1 MKLTAKQRKF
11 CDEYIKSGNAT
22 EAYFKAGYQIKS
34 NEAARANASRLLTR
48 ANIKEYI
55 ETRLKQ
61 LESKKLAGAREV
73 LKYLTSVMRGEQT
86 ESVATAKGIYDNV
99 PVSAKD
105 RISAAKELLKRYPT
119 DPLTKAQLRKA
130 NADARVAEARANV
143 AERLGSEGDDKLN
156 ELMDKLIKASEKSK
170 EETWYNY
177 YENKKSPSGA
187 GDTLELG
194 NHRKAWSHE

>member
-34 NEAARANASRLLTR
+34 NEAARANASRMLTK

-73 LKYLTSVMRGEQT
+73 LEYLTSVMRGEQT

-130 NADARVAEARANV
+130 NADARVAEARAKAMEDNGQDI
-143 AERLGSEGDDKLN
+143 EQLLDK
-156 ELMDKLIKASEKSK
+156 MM
-170 EETWYNY
+170 
-177 YENKKSPSGA
+177 
-187 GDTLELG
+187 DTLAKEDLKHG
-194 NHRKAWSHE
+194 SK

>member
-34 NEAARANASRLLTR
+34 NEAARANASRMLTK

-61 LESKKLAGAREV
+61 LESEKIAGAREV
-73 LKYLTSVMRGEQT
+73 LEYLSSVMRGEQT
-86 ESVATAKGIYDNV
+86 ESVATARGVYDNV

-105 RISAAKELLKRYPT
+105 RINAAKELLKRYPT
-119 DPLTKAQLRKA
+119 TDPMEKQKLKKLT
-130 NADARVAEARANV
+130 ADARISEARANV
-143 AERLGSEGDDKLN
+143 AERLGSEGDDKLD
-156 ELMDKLIKASEKSK
+156 ELMDKLISESD
-170 EETWYNY
+170 
-177 YENKKSPSGA
+177 KK
-187 GDTLELG
+187 
-194 NHRKAWSHE
+194 

>member
-34 NEAARANASRLLTR
+34 NEAARANASRMLTK

-73 LKYLTSVMRGEQT
+73 LEYLTSVMRGEQT

-119 DPLTKAQLRKA
+119 TDPMEKQKLKKLT
-130 NADARVAEARANV
+130 ADARIAEARANV
-143 AERLGSEGDDKLN
+143 AERLGSEGDDKLD
-156 ELMDKLIKASEKSK
+156 ELMNKLIKESD
-170 EETWYNY
+170 
-177 YENKKSPSGA
+177 KK
-187 GDTLELG
+187 
-194 NHRKAWSHE
+194 

>member
-34 NEAARANASRLLTR
+34 NEAARANASRMLTK

-73 LKYLTSVMRGEQT
+73 LEYLTSVMRGEQT

-130 NADARVAEARANV
+130 NADARISEARAKAMEDNGADV
-143 AERLGSEGDDKLN
+143 ELLLDK
-156 ELMDKLIKASEKSK
+156 MM
-170 EETWYNY
+170 
-177 YENKKSPSGA
+177 
-187 GDTLELG
+187 DTLAKEDLKHG
-194 NHRKAWSHE
+194 SK

>member
-34 NEAARANASRLLTR
+34 NEAARANASRMLTK

-55 ETRLKQ
+55 ETRLEQ

-73 LKYLTSVMRGEQT
+73 LEYLTSVMRGEQT

-130 NADARVAEARANV
+130 NADARVAEARAKAMENSGQDV
-143 AERLGSEGDDKLN
+143 ELLVEKMLDNLAKEDLKHGS
-156 ELMDKLIKASEKSK
+156 
-170 EETWYNY
+170 
-177 YENKKSPSGA
+177 
-187 GDTLELG
+187 
-194 NHRKAWSHE
+194 

>member
-34 NEAARANASRLLTR
+34 NEAARANASRMLTK

-73 LKYLTSVMRGEQT
+73 LEYLTSVMRGEQT

-105 RISAAKELLKRYPT
+105 RISAAKELLKRYPAT
-119 DPLTKAQLRKA
+119 DPMEKQKLKKLT
-130 NADARVAEARANV
+130 ADARIAEARANV
-143 AERLGSEGDDKLN
+143 AERLGSEGDDKLD
-156 ELMDKLIKASEKSK
+156 ELMDKLIKESD
-170 EETWYNY
+170 
-177 YENKKSPSGA
+177 KK
-187 GDTLELG
+187 
-194 NHRKAWSHE
+194 

>member
-34 NEAARANASRLLTR
+34 NEAARANASRMLTK

-73 LKYLTSVMRGEQT
+73 LEYLTSVMRGEQT

-143 AERLGSEGDDKLN
+143 AERLGSEGDD
-156 ELMDKLIKASEKSK
+156 
-170 EETWYNY
+170 
-177 YENKKSPSGA
+177 
-187 GDTLELG
+187 
-194 NHRKAWSHE
+194 

>member
-34 NEAARANASRLLTR
+34 NEAARANASRMLTK

-61 LESKKLAGAREV
+61 LESEKIAGAREV
-73 LKYLTSVMRGEQT
+73 LEYLSSVMRGEQT
-86 ESVATAKGIYDNV
+86 ESVATARGVYDNV

-105 RISAAKELLKRYPT
+105 RINAAKELLKRYPT
-119 DPLTKAQLRKA
+119 TDPMEKQKLKKLA
-130 NADARVAEARANV
+130 ADARISEARANV
-143 AERLGSEGDDKLN
+143 AERLGSEGDDKLD
-156 ELMDKLIKASEKSK
+156 ELMDKLIKESD
-170 EETWYNY
+170 
-177 YENKKSPSGA
+177 KK
-187 GDTLELG
+187 
-194 NHRKAWSHE
+194 

>member
-34 NEAARANASRLLTR
+34 NEAARANASRMLTK

-73 LKYLTSVMRGEQT
+73 LEYLTSVMRGEQT

-130 NADARVAEARANV
+130 NAEARVAEARAKAMEDNGADV
-143 AERLGSEGDDKLN
+143 ELLLDK
-156 ELMDKLIKASEKSK
+156 MM
-170 EETWYNY
+170 
-177 YENKKSPSGA
+177 
-187 GDTLELG
+187 DTLAKEDLKHG
-194 NHRKAWSHE
+194 SK

>member
-34 NEAARANASRLLTR
+34 NEAARANASRMLTK

-73 LKYLTSVMRGEQT
+73 LEYLTSVMRGEQT

-130 NADARVAEARANV
+130 NADARIAEARAKAMEDNGADV
-143 AERLGSEGDDKLN
+143 ELLLDKML
-156 ELMDKLIKASEKSK
+156 
-170 EETWYNY
+170 
-177 YENKKSPSGA
+177 
-187 GDTLELG
+187 DTLAKEDLKHG
-194 NHRKAWSHE
+194 SK

>member
-34 NEAARANASRLLTR
+34 NEAARANASRMLTK

-73 LKYLTSVMRGEQT
+73 LEYLTSVMRGEQT

-130 NADARVAEARANV
+130 NADARISEARANV
-143 AERLGSEGDDKLN
+143 AERLGSEGDDKLD
-156 ELMDKLIKASEKSK
+156 ELMNKLIKESD
-170 EETWYNY
+170 
-177 YENKKSPSGA
+177 KK
-187 GDTLELG
+187 
-194 NHRKAWSHE
+194 

>member
-34 NEAARANASRLLTR
+34 NEAARANASRMLTK

-73 LKYLTSVMRGEQT
+73 LEYLTSVMRGEQT

-130 NADARVAEARANV
+130 NADARVAEAKAKAMEDNGADV
-143 AERLGSEGDDKLN
+143 ELLLDKM
-156 ELMDKLIKASEKSK
+156 MDTLTRESDKESK
-170 EETWYNY
+170 
-177 YENKKSPSGA
+177 KKS
-187 GDTLELG
+187 
-194 NHRKAWSHE
+194 

>member
-34 NEAARANASRLLTR
+34 NEAARANASRMLTK

-73 LKYLTSVMRGEQT
+73 LEYLTSVMRGEQT
-86 ESVATAKGIYDNV
+86 ESVATARGVYDNV

-130 NADARVAEARANV
+130 NADARISEARANV
-143 AERLGSEGDDKLN
+143 AERLGSEGDDKLD
-156 ELMDKLIKASEKSK
+156 ELMDKLIKESD
-170 EETWYNY
+170 
-177 YENKKSPSGA
+177 KK
-187 GDTLELG
+187 
-194 NHRKAWSHE
+194 

>member
-34 NEAARANASRLLTR
+34 NEAARANASRMLTK

-73 LKYLTSVMRGEQT
+73 LEYLTSVMRGEQT

-130 NADARVAEARANV
+130 NADARIAEARANV
-143 AERLGSEGDDKLN
+143 AERLGSEGDDKLD
-156 ELMDKLIKASEKSK
+156 ELMDKLIKESD
-170 EETWYNY
+170 
-177 YENKKSPSGA
+177 KK
-187 GDTLELG
+187 
-194 NHRKAWSHE
+194 

>member
-34 NEAARANASRLLTR
+34 NEAARANASRMLTK

-73 LKYLTSVMRGEQT
+73 LEYLTSVMRGEQT

-130 NADARVAEARANV
+130 NADARVEEARAKAMEDNGADV
-143 AERLGSEGDDKLN
+143 ELLLDK
-156 ELMDKLIKASEKSK
+156 MM
-170 EETWYNY
+170 
-177 YENKKSPSGA
+177 
-187 GDTLELG
+187 DTLAKEDLKHG
-194 NHRKAWSHE
+194 SK

>member
-34 NEAARANASRLLTR
+34 NEAARANASRMLTK

-73 LKYLTSVMRGEQT
+73 LEYLTSVMRGEQT

-130 NADARVAEARANV
+130 NADARVAEARAKAMEDNGADV
-143 AERLGSEGDDKLN
+143 ELLLDK
-156 ELMDKLIKASEKSK
+156 MM
-170 EETWYNY
+170 
-177 YENKKSPSGA
+177 
-187 GDTLELG
+187 DTLAKEDLKHG
-194 NHRKAWSHE
+194 SK